1 MWQGLNL
8 ATNAFLRWSLGPEYS
23 ARLLAVMEMPK
34 VETHLSLDFSSLLG
48 PIFYCWLSQLLLPL
62 FLVTLVYEK
71 QCRSAQPALSVNLC
85 EAVIPR
91 VSMYVVHMSRVPTG
105 CEIFPDEGKR
115 CSHAVMVSPHT
126 VCFARLLHV

>member
-71 QCRSAQPALSVNLC
+71 QCRSAQLALSVNLC
-85 EAVIPR
+85 QAVPSC
-91 VSMYVVHMSRVPTG
+91 VSSQCMLSSLSSCLHECKRAGVVQVAWCLSEHV
-105 CEIFPDEGKR
+105 
-115 CSHAVMVSPHT
+115 VVSQW
-126 VCFARLLHV
+126 